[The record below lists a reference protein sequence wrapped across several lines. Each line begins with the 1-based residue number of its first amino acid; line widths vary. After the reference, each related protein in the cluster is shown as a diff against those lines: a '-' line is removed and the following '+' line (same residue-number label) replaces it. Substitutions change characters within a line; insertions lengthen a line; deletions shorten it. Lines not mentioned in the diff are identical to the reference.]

1 MCTEYGLYYSVMS
14 SKKGGGVQGRVGVL
28 MSGGVD
34 SSVTAYQLLQDG
46 YAVSGVF
53 ITIWNPPHIPCTAAE
68 DRQDAMRACAA
79 LQIPFIEYDATEVY
93 REKVIEP
100 FVEAYRRGETPNPDV
115 LCNQFVKFDAVSSF
129 VREKG
134 FAHIATGHYAQ
145 VREADGVRRLYRS
158 VDSEKDQTYFIYT
171 LSQEILDRVLF
182 PVGVYTKQQVRAIA
196 RDADLPAAEKKDS
209 VGLCFLGAVSMQ
221 DFLSAYIEPKVGVVC
236 LSESK
241 KNIGTHHGA
250 WFYTIGQRHGFA
262 ITDTAQGPY
271 VVVGK
276 DIEKNILFVQKGTVA
291 DAPGS
296 RQFTLGD
303 VVFRRLPADGERLV
317 ARFRH
322 RGDLH
327 PISLTVCDG
336 SAEVVFAEEHTIAK
350 GQSVVVYMED
360 GECLGG
366 GVVSK

>member
-1 MCTEYGLYYSVMS
+1 MVGLYCVIMKVN
-14 SKKGGGVQGRVGVL
+14 KKKAAGERVGVL

-34 SSVTAYQLLQDG
+34 SSVAAYQLLQDG

-79 LQIPFIEYDATEVY
+79 LEIPFIEYDATEVY
-93 REKVIEP
+93 RKEVIEP

-115 LCNQFVKFDAVSSF
+115 LCNQFVKFAAVSSF

-145 VREADGVRRLYRS
+145 VREIDGVRRLYRS
-158 VDSEKDQTYFIYT
+158 VDPEKDQTYFIYT
-171 LSQEILDRVLF
+171 LSQEILDCVLF
-182 PVGVYTKQQVRAIA
+182 PVGAYTKQQVRAIA

-209 VGLCFLGAVSMQ
+209 VGLCFLGAVSMR

-250 WFYTIGQRHGFA
+250 WFYTIGQRHGFT
-262 ITDTAQGPY
+262 ITDGTQGPY

-276 DIEKNILFVQKGTVA
+276 DVEKNILFVQKGA
-291 DAPGS
+291 AARAPGF

-303 VVFRRLPADGERLV
+303 VVLRRLPADGERLV
-317 ARFRH
+317 ARYRH
-322 RGDLH
+322 RGDLY
-327 PISLTVCDG
+327 PVSLTVHDG
-336 SAEVVFAEEHTIAK
+336 SAEVVFQNEHVIAK